1 MRSPLS
7 STIAQ
12 VDDVRKNVREADAKI
27 TAKAGEAENKLE
39 KLKNDGKGRFEK
51 TRKETG
57 KELNEGIDKFD
68 KTVEKKAAEAKS
80 GISSWF
86 GFGK

>member
-1 MRSPLS
+1 MHKFQVDNARRQIHDADATITQKAREAENKVS

-12 VDDVRKNVREADAKI
+12 AQESAK
-27 TAKAGEAENKLE
+27 E
-39 KLKNDGKGRFEK
+39 
-51 TRKETG
+51 TRKDA
-57 KELNEGIDKFD
+57 NSAIQDFD
-68 KTVEKKAAEAKS
+68 KTVEKKAAEAKR